1 MKKLFLFLLATM
13 LLVPQ
18 TYVRAEDNTV
28 EVCKLILNEDGE
40 PINEEEYQKCL
51 EENGYG
57 VEPTQGKWGDP
68 NA

>member
-1 MKKLFLFLLATM
+1 MKKLFLLLLATM

-18 TYVRAEDNTV
+18 TLVKAEDNTV
-28 EVCKLILNEDGE
+28 EVCKLILNEEGE
-40 PINEEEYQKCL
+40 PINAEEYQKCL